1 MYASWL
7 QCPPRTP
14 LLGLTGSQRAGT
26 PSAPELPCGIRGRGV
41 GSAALESAGSGEAS
55 LHGDAVSAASETLC
69 SGELVTTADQA
80 RLGETRLYMRSR
92 EVFLHE
98 IHFLAP
104 VRNVACRHL
113 FQCFLQGSSTRTG
126 VVQAGPERTLQV
138 AALRRGVL
146 ARTPTWPL
154 AGHNDA

>member
-1 MYASWL
+1 MALSTTL
-7 QCPPRTP
+7 R
-14 LLGLTGSQRAGT
+14 LLADAGDGGVGMS
-26 PSAPELPCGIRGRGV
+26 SAPGLPCGSRGRCV
-41 GSAALESAGSGEAS
+41 WSAALEGAGSGEAS
-55 LHGDAVSAASETLC
+55 LQGYAVSAASETLC